1 MSSAVFIMSELE
13 RHVQERTGRRVRDL
27 HVEVEQKR
35 VVLHGKAGSYY
46 VKQLAQSGV
55 HDLMPEM
62 TVENDI
68 VVGAIS

>member
-1 MSSAVFIMSELE
+1 MSSAVFKMSELE

-27 HVEVEQKR
+27 HVELEQER
-35 VVLHGKAGSYY
+35 VVLQGKAGSYY

-55 HDLMPEM
+55 RDLLPEM

-68 VVGAIS
+68 VVGAIT